1 MIAAARAATVTAGL
15 RRIWLSADDY
25 GIAPGV
31 DRAIRDLI
39 AHGRLNATSVMVVA
53 PSFKRAEARTLADA
67 AAAHDAAIGL
77 HLTFTAPF
85 SPLSQG
91 YTPLSG
97 RSFLSLNSTFCRAM
111 ARRFNPTMLAAEIAV
126 QFAAFRQAFGRPP
139 DFVDGHHHVHILP
152 QIGDALIRVIKDVAP
167 EAWVRQCG
175 RAVAKNPFGDPKG
188 AILDRVSARFRR
200 RARAA
205 GVRTNP
211 AFAGTYGFRPGDDFA
226 ALFPGFLKGLPDGSV
241 VMCHP
246 GLVDAELKRLD
257 PLTDLREREYAFF
270 LGDAFPKLLAAHGL
284 TLQRA

>member
-1 MIAAARAATVTAGL
+1 MIAAPREATRTAGL

-25 GIAPGV
+25 GISPGV
-31 DRAIRDLI
+31 DKAIRDLI
-39 AHGRLNATSVMVVA
+39 ARGRLNATSVMVVA
-53 PSFKRAEARTLADA
+53 PSFKRAEARALAEVA
-67 AAAHDAAIGL
+67 AANAAIGL

-91 YTPLSG
+91 YAPLNG

-111 ARRFNPTMLAAEIAV
+111 ARRLNPTMLAAEIAV
-126 QFAAFRQAFGRPP
+126 QFAAFRQAFGRAP

-152 QIGDALIRVIKDVAP
+152 QIGDALLRVIKDVAP

-175 RAVAKNPFGDPKG
+175 RAVAKNPLADPKG

-200 RARAA
+200 HAKAA

-246 GLVDAELKRLD
+246 GLVDAELRRLD
-257 PLTDLREREYAFF
+257 PLTSLREREYAFF
-270 LGDAFPKLLAAHGL
+270 LGDALPKLLAAHGL